1 MPVWNPCLPI
11 DRRLRLE
18 LVEQV
23 RPELGSANSLALTV
37 ALPNAYFAELGLPN
51 LHVRT

>member
-1 MPVWNPCLPI
+1 MPAWDPCLPT

-18 LVEQV
+18 LVERV

-37 ALPNAYFAELGLPN
+37 ALPNACFAELDLPN